1 MSINIYKN
9 KLRYVQR
16 ELDTTKNI
24 RNYSNKKSNS
34 TYQGNY
40 LNGIYNIT
48 QEQLLE
54 LEDQIEY
61 VSKDLSKEEIKHKV
75 NKVKYVNNK

>member
-40 LNGIYNIT
+40 LNNIYNMT
-48 QEQLLE
+48 YE
-54 LEDQIEY
+54 
-61 VSKDLSKEEIKHKV
+61 
-75 NKVKYVNNK
+75 